1 MKITLINELKA
12 KNSNKNSVNSS
23 IFETLFKAQTMKI
36 PLTIKVMTVR
46 IIV

>member
-23 IFETLFKAQTMKI
+23 IFETLFKNTGNEDPTSDQGDDS
-36 PLTIKVMTVR
+36 
-46 IIV
+46 

>member
-23 IFETLFKAQTMKI
+23 IFETLFKTQVMKI
-36 PLTIKVMTVR
+36 PLTISVMIVR